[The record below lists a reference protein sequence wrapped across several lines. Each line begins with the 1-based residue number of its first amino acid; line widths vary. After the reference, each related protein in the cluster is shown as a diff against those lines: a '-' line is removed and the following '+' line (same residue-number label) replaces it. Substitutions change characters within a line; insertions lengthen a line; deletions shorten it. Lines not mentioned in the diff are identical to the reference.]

1 MNKIYKI
8 IKRMMVIKIIPTK
21 IPIAIHCLLS
31 KTLSKLLIL
40 YIVVEQT
47 IEICNCLTIK

>member
-1 MNKIYKI
+1 
-8 IKRMMVIKIIPTK
+8 MMVIIIIPTK

-40 YIVVEQT
+40 YIVEQT
-47 IEICNCLTIK
+47 IEISNCLTIK